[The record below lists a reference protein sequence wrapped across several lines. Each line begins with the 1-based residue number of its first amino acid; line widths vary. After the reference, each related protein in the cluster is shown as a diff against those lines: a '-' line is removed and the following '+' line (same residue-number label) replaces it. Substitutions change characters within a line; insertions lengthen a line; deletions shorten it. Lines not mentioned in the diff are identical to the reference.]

1 MIEQIKFCNVVL
13 LNTTD
18 VISLQDKNM
27 LSEILKWL
35 NPRAKILESSFGKID
50 VKEILNTN
58 LFNKEKASQSP
69 GWIKELSE
77 EHIPG

>member
-1 MIEQIKFCNVVL
+1 
-13 LNTTD
+13 
-18 VISLQDKNM
+18 M

-69 GWIKELSE
+69 GWIKELNE